1 MESVSENLLMNL
13 SIKNRSS
20 NEARNQDLSNSCCL
34 RDSLQLQ
41 HSTNLNIQRSQ
52 STQRFTNNINSNV
65 LENNRASSSAGTSIS
80 QGVCAGQAQMEHLLD
95 ALSQFHDSCSQIG
108 YVGSLDQQPTLDT
121 NRVDNNSANTM
132 MRMQTMVSICG
143 N

>member
-20 NEARNQDLSNSCCL
+20 NETHNQDLSNSCCL
-34 RDSLQLQ
+34 RDSLQIQ

-52 STQRFTNNINSNV
+52 STQRFTNNIV
-65 LENNRASSSAGTSIS
+65 ENNRASSSAGTSIS

-108 YVGSLDQQPTLDT
+108 YVGSLDQQNIVTGKFIFYIFILYFSYLLST
-121 NRVDNNSANTM
+121 NMNLLNLF
-132 MRMQTMVSICG
+132 I
-143 N
+143 